1 MKPQLILKDVFLAT
15 LASLLEALLLFVC
28 SMIIVVGA
36 ELTTYSYGIVFLCLA
51 SALVYIF
58 VISSTI
64 LLRIFVKKYNYN
76 ISLVAHVK
84 MSVTVILVFIF
95 EFYFS
100 NVIITT
106 FGIDEVGIGS
116 AILSMPFGGVCV
128 SAIVISFVMLL
139 NAYKKQKDNKT
150 LVKSN

>member
-64 LLRIFVKKYNYN
+64 LLRIFAKKYNL
-76 ISLVAHVK
+76 SLIAHVK
-84 MSVTVILVFIF
+84 IPVTVILGFIF

-100 NVIITT
+100 SSVITM
-106 FGIDEVGIGS
+106 FGINEISVGS
-116 AILSMPFGGVCV
+116 AFLSMPFWGVCV

>member
-1 MKPQLILKDVFLAT
+1 MKPQLILKNVFLAT

-36 ELTTYSYGIVFLCLA
+36 ELTAYSYGIVFLCLA

-64 LLRIFVKKYNYN
+64 LLRIFAKKYNLLSIAY
-76 ISLVAHVK
+76 VK
-84 MSVTVILVFIF
+84 IPVTVILVFIF

-106 FGIDEVGIGS
+106 FGIDEIGIGS

>member
-1 MKPQLILKDVFLAT
+1 MKPQLILKGVFLAT
-15 LASLLEALLLFVC
+15 LASLLEALFLFVC

-64 LLRIFVKKYNYN
+64 LLRIFVKKYNM
-76 ISLVAHVK
+76 SLVAHVK

-106 FGIDEVGIGS
+106 FGIDEIGIGS